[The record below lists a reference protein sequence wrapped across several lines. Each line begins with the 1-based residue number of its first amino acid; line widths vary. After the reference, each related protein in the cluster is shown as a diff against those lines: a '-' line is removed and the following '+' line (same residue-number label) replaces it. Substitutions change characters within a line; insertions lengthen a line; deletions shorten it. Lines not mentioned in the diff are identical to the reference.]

1 MSRKSFPPAIVLI
14 LTLLFSIGCNL
25 LTGTSQPQQ
34 MGTIKV
40 VNTHV
45 RGSDAFPGGR
55 GLPDAREYGVCIIT
69 YPPVAGLTKPTF
81 DMILA
86 KDGGETTYALPAG
99 VYIVQEWQFDSEIND
114 DPLYSPAMKT
124 YVRPVETIVLE
135 ADETI
140 VFGSERTLPQPGD
153 FVEGNPI
160 NPNCGGAAA
169 GPGVFPTNTPETS
182 SEEEFFAV
190 RSIGAAFN
198 GATAPTTFAI
208 DDSWLVTLII
218 TYHWNGGQGAEP
230 GTIGLQ
236 DANGNLYGPWQA
248 SGTPG
253 QGGAP
258 NAYWT
263 VNPNIVI
270 PAGTYTVIDSDPD
283 TWAQNDETGGAGMA
297 WGSGI
302 RQNNP

>member
-1 MSRKSFPPAIVLI
+1 
-14 LTLLFSIGCNL
+14 
-25 LTGTSQPQQ
+25 
-34 MGTIKV
+34 MGTIKI

-45 RGSDAFPGGR
+45 RGSDAFPGGK
-55 GLPDAREYGVCIIT
+55 GLPDAREYGVCINA
-69 YPPVAGLTKPTF
+69 YPASLPAGFSKPTF

-86 KDGGETTYALPAG
+86 KDESETTYQLPAG
-99 VYIVQEWQFDSEIND
+99 TYTVQEFQFDSEINQ
-114 DPLYSPAMKT
+114 DPLYSPATKT
-124 YVRPVETIVLE
+124 TVRPEETIVLK

-140 VFGSERTLPQPGD
+140 VFGSERTLPEPGN

-160 NPNCGGAAA
+160 NPNCGGASE
-169 GPGVFPTNTPETS
+169 GPGVFPTDTPAAST
-182 SEEEFFAV
+182 EEEFFAITNGGGV
-190 RSIGAAFN
+190 EN
-198 GATAPTTFAI
+198 GATAPTEFTI
-208 DDSWLVTLII
+208 HEPWLVTAIT
-218 TYHWNGGQGAEP
+218 TYHWNDAQGAAP

-236 DANGNLYGPWQA
+236 DASGQLYGPWQA

-253 QGGAP
+253 QGGVP

-263 VNPNIVI
+263 VNPGIVI

-283 TWAQNDETGGAGMA
+283 TWAQNNGTGGAGMA